1 MPGSSSKSG
10 GRGPSSSPLPHA
22 GVPPSRPLRPSRY
35 VPVSAATFFLV
46 GSTTLFFC
54 FTCPW
59 LSERFSVAVPVY
71 NGVIFLFVLANFCMA
86 TFMDPGIFP
95 RAEEDEDKE
104 DDFRAPLYKT
114 VEIRGIQV
122 RMKWCSTCR
131 FYRPPRCSHCSVCDN
146 CVEDFDHHCPWVNNC
161 IGRRNYRYFFLF
173 LLSLTAHIMAVF
185 SFGLLFILYH
195 RQNIDRLH
203 AIVTLAVM
211 CVAGLFFIPVAGLT
225 GFHVVLVARGRTTN
239 EQVTGKFRGGVNPF
253 TNGCWRNV
261 SHVLCSS
268 QAPRYLGRKKASQTV
283 CVQPPFLRPQLT
295 EAQLAAKILDN
306 GIQGDL
312 HRSRSSLEMMESQ
325 SCDAEP
331 PPPPKPELRYPGI
344 SRGNTEDCSL
354 LNKAPP
360 TPTMYKYRPTYS
372 PNKNH
377 TALTHAYANQLSR
390 GESVGSARDS
400 SSSTSSLLQASQ
412 QPGFRSQPSL
422 DRRELCDRVG
432 GGGER
437 TEGGGEVAGGG
448 GTGIPGYSLGGR
460 SYPSFSDPAVLSG
473 VASRSSSS
481 THTSAGAVHVSEA
494 TTTST
499 SFKSLANQTPPAHHP
514 SRNGSLSY
522 DSLLVGGDDFDK
534 GVVAAA
540 ATVAPEV
547 SMGRPC
553 TQAAGSG
560 YSSPFLTSQQRD
572 AEIQSQSSQSPHHHH
587 YHHSSHHHHPFLHRS
602 TSSTSSSPPPPPE
615 RERLLTEPHPLPA
628 TQASA
633 ATSTAPPPPHHHH
646 HHHHH
651 HHSHHH
657 HHHSS
662 SSASTSRPPRFS
674 APHAPPHHAYPYRTR
689 STDTPLGSSST
700 THAPRSPH
708 PPPLGKSLSYSSAAA
723 AEMQY
728 RLVRKASA
736 SAGANAAGVGGG
748 GGGGGGGGVQAPKDE
763 LIQMKPLS
771 RTNRGQPSSSSS
783 PCSAP
788 SSPSHP
794 VSMSTLPGAA
804 YASAALMP
812 SPAHKPQSGGVK
824 KVTGVGGTTYEISV

>member
-1 MPGSSSKSG
+1 MPGIGSKSG
-10 GRGPSSSPLPHA
+10 GRGPSSSPLPHTVIPA
-22 GVPPSRPLRPSRY
+22 SRPLRPSRY

-59 LSERFSVAVPVY
+59 LSERFSVAVPIY
-71 NGVIFLFVLANFCMA
+71 NAVVFLFVLANFCMA

-173 LLSLTAHIMAVF
+173 LLSLTAHIVAVF
-185 SFGLLFILYH
+185 GFGMLFILYH
-195 RQNIDRLH
+195 RQNIERLH

-225 GFHVVLVARGRTTN
+225 GFHIVLVARGRTTN

-253 TNGCWRNV
+253 TNGCWKNV

-268 QAPRYLGRKKASQTV
+268 QAPRYLGRKKCVQSV

-312 HRSRSSLEMMESQ
+312 HRSKSSLEMMESQ

-344 SRGNTEDCSL
+344 TRGNTEECSL

-360 TPTMYKYRPTYS
+360 TPTMYKYRPNYS
-372 PNKNH
+372 PGKNH

-390 GESVGSARDS
+390 GESVGSAKD
-400 SSSTSSLLQASQ
+400 SSTSSLLQASQ

-422 DRRELCDRVG
+422 DRRDAVG
-432 GGGER
+432 G
-437 TEGGGEVAGGG
+437 AGGG
-448 GTGIPGYSLGGR
+448 AGEERREGRREVGGIPGYTLGGR
-460 SYPSFSDPAVLSG
+460 SYPSFS
-473 VASRSSSS
+473 SSS
-481 THTSAGAVHVSEA
+481 THTSAGTTHLSEA
-494 TTTST
+494 TA
-499 SFKSLANQTPPAHHP
+499 SFKSLANQTPPPHHP

-522 DSLLVGGDDFDK
+522 DSLVADGEDFDK
-534 GVVAAA
+534 GVV
-540 ATVAPEV
+540 VAPEAP
-547 SMGRPC
+547 SGRPF
-553 TQAAGSG
+553 TPAAGG
-560 YSSPFLTSQQRD
+560 YTSPFLSRPRD
-572 AEIQSQSSQSPHHHH
+572 AEMQSPHH
-587 YHHSSHHHHPFLHRS
+587 YHRSSHLHHHQPFLHRS
-602 TSSTSSSPPPPPE
+602 SSTTSSSPPPPLD
-615 RERLLTEPHPLPA
+615 RERLLGDPHPPPA
-628 TQASA
+628 NHTSA
-633 ATSTAPPPPHHHH
+633 PPSSAAPPPPHHRHHHAHH
-646 HHHHH
+646 HHHHA
-651 HHSHHH
+651 HH

-662 SSASTSRPPRFS
+662 SSSSTSRPPRFA
-674 APHAPPHHAYPYRTR
+674 APYAPPHHHAYPYRTR
-689 STDTPLGSSST
+689 STDTPLGPSSTST
-700 THAPRSPH
+700 THPPRSPH

-748 GGGGGGGGVQAPKDE
+748 GGGAGGGAGGGGVMLPPKDE
-763 LIQMKPLS
+763 LIQRKPLS
-771 RTNRGQPSSSSS
+771 RSNGGQPFSS
-783 PCSAP
+783 CSAP

-794 VSMSTLPGAA
+794 ISVCARPGVAYPSSTLTH
-804 YASAALMP
+804 
-812 SPAHKPQSGGVK
+812 SPAHKPQGGGVK

>member
-1 MPGSSSKSG
+1 
-10 GRGPSSSPLPHA
+10 
-22 GVPPSRPLRPSRY
+22 
-35 VPVSAATFFLV
+35 
-46 GSTTLFFC
+46 
-54 FTCPW
+54 
-59 LSERFSVAVPVY
+59 
-71 NGVIFLFVLANFCMA
+71 MA

-185 SFGLLFILYH
+185 GFGMLFILYH

-225 GFHVVLVARGRTTN
+225 GFHIVLVARGRTTN

-253 TNGCWRNV
+253 TNGCWNNV

-268 QAPRYLGRKKASQTV
+268 QAPRYLGRKKCVQSV

-295 EAQLAAKILDN
+295 EAQLAAKIMDN

-312 HRSRSSLEMMESQ
+312 HRSKSSLEMMESQ

-344 SRGNTEDCSL
+344 TRGNTEECSL

-360 TPTMYKYRPTYS
+360 TPTMYKYRPNYS
-372 PNKNH
+372 PGKNH

-390 GESVGSARDS
+390 GESVGSAKD
-400 SSSTSSLLQASQ
+400 SSTSSLLQASQ

-422 DRRELCDRVG
+422 DRRDAVG
-432 GGGER
+432 G
-437 TEGGGEVAGGG
+437 AGG
-448 GTGIPGYSLGGR
+448 
-460 SYPSFSDPAVLSG
+460 
-473 VASRSSSS
+473 S
-481 THTSAGAVHVSEA
+481 THTSAGTTHLSEA
-494 TTTST
+494 TATSA
-499 SFKSLANQTPPAHHP
+499 SFKSLANQTPPPHHP

-522 DSLLVGGDDFDK
+522 DSLVADGEDFDK
-534 GVVAAA
+534 G
-540 ATVAPEV
+540 AT
-547 SMGRPC
+547 
-553 TQAAGSG
+553 GSACWG
-560 YSSPFLTSQQRD
+560 IRTPRQPIT
-572 AEIQSQSSQSPHHHH
+572 P
-587 YHHSSHHHHPFLHRS
+587 
-602 TSSTSSSPPPPPE
+602 
-615 RERLLTEPHPLPA
+615 LLRRPLPPRLPHTIA
-628 TQASA
+628 TTTPTTTTTTPTITTTPLPLHPPA
-633 ATSTAPPPPHHHH
+633 ALPVLPPLTRPPH
-646 HHHHH
+646 
-651 HHSHHH
+651 
-657 HHHSS
+657 
-662 SSASTSRPPRFS
+662 
-674 APHAPPHHAYPYRTR
+674 HHAYPYRTR
-689 STDTPLGSSST
+689 STDTPLGPTST
-700 THAPRSPH
+700 THPPRSPH

-748 GGGGGGGGVQAPKDE
+748 GGGAGGGGGGVMLPPKDE
-763 LIQMKPLS
+763 LIQRKPLS
-771 RTNRGQPSSSSS
+771 RSNGGQPFSS
-783 PCSAP
+783 CSAP

-794 VSMSTLPGAA
+794 ISVCARPGVAYPSSTLTH
-804 YASAALMP
+804 
-812 SPAHKPQSGGVK
+812 SPAHKPQGGGVK

>member
-1 MPGSSSKSG
+1 MTGGSSKSG

-22 GVPPSRPLRPSRY
+22 VVPPSRPLRPSRY

-59 LSERFSVAVPVY
+59 LSERFSVAVPIY

-185 SFGLLFILYH
+185 GFGLLFILYH
-195 RQNIDRLH
+195 RQSIDRLH

-225 GFHVVLVARGRTTN
+225 GFHIVLVARGRTTN

-253 TNGCWRNV
+253 TNGCWKNV

-268 QAPRYLGRKKASQTV
+268 QAPRYLGRKKCVQSV
-283 CVQPPFLRPQLT
+283 FVQPPFLRPQLT

-312 HRSRSSLEMMESQ
+312 HRSKSSLEMMESQ

-344 SRGNTEDCSL
+344 TRGNTEECSL

-372 PNKNH
+372 PGKNH

-422 DRRELCDRVG
+422 DQRL
-432 GGGER
+432 
-437 TEGGGEVAGGG
+437 
-448 GTGIPGYSLGGR
+448 SLI
-460 SYPSFSDPAVLSG
+460 
-473 VASRSSSS
+473 
-481 THTSAGAVHVSEA
+481 H
-494 TTTST
+494 
-499 SFKSLANQTPPAHHP
+499 
-514 SRNGSLSY
+514 
-522 DSLLVGGDDFDK
+522 
-534 GVVAAA
+534 
-540 ATVAPEV
+540 
-547 SMGRPC
+547 
-553 TQAAGSG
+553 
-560 YSSPFLTSQQRD
+560 
-572 AEIQSQSSQSPHHHH
+572 I
-587 YHHSSHHHHPFLHRS
+587 
-602 TSSTSSSPPPPPE
+602 
-615 RERLLTEPHPLPA
+615 
-628 TQASA
+628 
-633 ATSTAPPPPHHHH
+633 
-646 HHHHH
+646 
-651 HHSHHH
+651 
-657 HHHSS
+657 
-662 SSASTSRPPRFS
+662 
-674 APHAPPHHAYPYRTR
+674 
-689 STDTPLGSSST
+689 
-700 THAPRSPH
+700 
-708 PPPLGKSLSYSSAAA
+708 
-723 AEMQY
+723 
-728 RLVRKASA
+728 
-736 SAGANAAGVGGG
+736 
-748 GGGGGGGGVQAPKDE
+748 
-763 LIQMKPLS
+763 
-771 RTNRGQPSSSSS
+771 
-783 PCSAP
+783 
-788 SSPSHP
+788 
-794 VSMSTLPGAA
+794 
-804 YASAALMP
+804 
-812 SPAHKPQSGGVK
+812 
-824 KVTGVGGTTYEISV
+824 

>member
-1 MPGSSSKSG
+1 MPGGGSSTKSG
-10 GRGPSSSPLPHA
+10 GGGTSSSPLPHTVA
-22 GVPPSRPLRPSRY
+22 PSSNRPLRPSRY

-59 LSERFSVAVPVY
+59 LSERFSVVVPIY

-95 RAEEDEDKE
+95 RADEDEDKE

-185 SFGLLFILYH
+185 GFGLLFILYH
-195 RQNIDRLH
+195 RPNVDRLH
-203 AIVTLAVM
+203 AMVTLAVM

-225 GFHVVLVARGRTTN
+225 GFHMVLVARGRTTN

-253 TNGCWRNV
+253 TNGCLKNV

-268 QAPRYLGRKKASQTV
+268 LAPRYLGRRKPAQTV
-283 CVQPPFLRPQLT
+283 ALQPPFLRSQLT

-306 GIQGDL
+306 G
-312 HRSRSSLEMMESQ
+312 SKSSLEMMESQ

-331 PPPPKPELRYPGI
+331 PPPPKPELRYPGLA
-344 SRGNTEDCSL
+344 RANTEESSL
-354 LNKAPP
+354 LNKAPQ
-360 TPTMYKYRPTYS
+360 TPTMYKFRPSYS
-372 PNKNH
+372 PGKNH
-377 TALTHAYANQLSR
+377 TALTHAYAN
-390 GESVGSARDS
+390 
-400 SSSTSSLLQASQ
+400 QASQ

-422 DRRELCDRVG
+422 DGRDAASERG
-432 GGGER
+432 GRAGGESGESGR
-437 TEGGGEVAGGG
+437 EGAG
-448 GTGIPGYSLGGR
+448 GIPGYSLGGH

-473 VASRSSSS
+473 GGSRSSSS
-481 THTSAGAVHVSEA
+481 AHTPVSAAHMSEANTNTSASY
-494 TTTST
+494 
-499 SFKSLANQTPPAHHP
+499 KSLANQTPPPHYV

-522 DSLLVGGDDFDK
+522 DNLLAGGADPA
-534 GVVAAA
+534 GGCAAGP
-540 ATVAPEV
+540 PEL
-547 SMGRPC
+547 SSGRPR
-553 TQAAGSG
+553 TPASG
-560 YSSPFLTSQQRD
+560 GYGSPFLSAQPRE
-572 AEIQSQSSQSPHHHH
+572 AEM
-587 YHHSSHHHHPFLHRS
+587 
-602 TSSTSSSPPPPPE
+602 
-615 RERLLTEPHPLPA
+615 
-628 TQASA
+628 
-633 ATSTAPPPPHHHH
+633 
-646 HHHHH
+646 
-651 HHSHHH
+651 
-657 HHHSS
+657 HSS
-662 SSASTSRPPRFS
+662 S
-674 APHAPPHHAYPYRTR
+674 HYPYRTR
-689 STDTPLGSSST
+689 STDTPLGSAST
-700 THAPRSPH
+700 LSHSPH

-736 SAGANAAGVGGG
+736 SAAANAAGA
-748 GGGGGGGGVQAPKDE
+748 GGGGGVQAPKDE
-763 LIQMKPLS
+763 PFQMKALN
-771 RTNRGQPSSSSS
+771 RTNGGHSISVSA

-794 VSMSTLPGAA
+794 IGMSTRPRAA
-804 YASAALMP
+804 YPGPGSTP
-812 SPAHKPQSGGVK
+812 SPAHKPQAGAVK

>member
-1 MPGSSSKSG
+1 
-10 GRGPSSSPLPHA
+10 
-22 GVPPSRPLRPSRY
+22 
-35 VPVSAATFFLV
+35 
-46 GSTTLFFC
+46 
-54 FTCPW
+54 
-59 LSERFSVAVPVY
+59 
-71 NGVIFLFVLANFCMA
+71 MA

-146 CVEDFDHHCPWVNNC
+146 CVEEFDHHCPWVNNC

-185 SFGLLFILYH
+185 GFGLLFILYH
-195 RQNIDRLH
+195 RQNIDHLH
-203 AIVTLAVM
+203 AIVTLVVM

-268 QAPRYLGRKKASQTV
+268 QAPRYLGRKR
-283 CVQPPFLRPQLT
+283 CVQNVKMQPPFLRLQLT

-312 HRSRSSLEMMESQ
+312 HRSKSSLEMMESQ

-331 PPPPKPELRYPGI
+331 PPPPKPELRYPGL
-344 SRGNTEDCSL
+344 SQQNMEECSL
-354 LNKAPP
+354 LGKAPP
-360 TPTMYKYRPTYS
+360 TPTMYKYRPSYS
-372 PNKNH
+372 PGKNH
-377 TALTHAYANQLSR
+377 TTLTHAYANQLSR
-390 GESVGSARDS
+390 GESVGNAKES

-422 DRRELCDRVG
+422 DRRETSSDRVVG
-432 GGGER
+432 GLGGER
-437 TEGGGEVAGGG
+437 RDAGRESGGG
-448 GTGIPGYSLGGR
+448 GIPGYSLGGR
-460 SYPSFSDPAVLSG
+460 SYPSFSDPTVLSG
-473 VASRSSSS
+473 GASRSSSS
-481 THTSAGAVHVSEA
+481 THTSAGTAHVSEA

-499 SFKSLANQTPPAHHP
+499 SFKSLANQTPPPHHP

-522 DSLLVGGDDFDK
+522 DSLLAGGEDLDK
-534 GVVAAA
+534 GGGGGP
-540 ATVAPEV
+540 VAPGPP
-547 SMGRPC
+547 SGRPC
-553 TQAAGSG
+553 TPATH
-560 YSSPFLTSQQRD
+560 FLSQQREAD
-572 AEIQSQSSQSPHHHH
+572 IPSQSLHHHH
-587 YHHSSHHHHPFLHRS
+587 RSSHHHHHPFLHRS
-602 TSSTSSSPPPPPE
+602 SSSTSSSPPPPPE
-615 RERLLTEPHPLPA
+615 RDCLLGEPHTAPHLPA
-628 TQASA
+628 ANQTSASA
-633 ATSTAPPPPHHHH
+633 LPSSAPPPPHHL
-646 HHHHH
+646 HHHH

-657 HHHSS
+657 HHHHSS
-662 SSASTSRPPRFS
+662 SSRPPRFA

-689 STDTPLGSSST
+689 STDTPLGSSSSST
-700 THAPRSPH
+700 VRSPLSPH

-748 GGGGGGGGVQAPKDE
+748 ESGVMGGGGAILAAKGE
-763 LIQMKPLS
+763 LIKMKPRS
-771 RTNRGQPSSSSS
+771 WTDGGQPFSSS
-783 PCSAP
+783 SAP
-788 SSPSHP
+788 SSPSHLLSAP
-794 VSMSTLPGAA
+794 SRPGTDHMR
-804 YASAALMP
+804 SPMTP
-812 SPAHKPQSGGVK
+812 SPIHKPQGDGVK